1 MAVEEDFIGPRLRW
15 RRNDRANVAVA
26 ILRDI
31 KPYTKDKQTLSL
43 PFILLNSY
51 TSLYTRFMYT
61 QNQTSKHHG
70 SMYEGYYSFHLLFV
84 TSLPLLPLKLPLAS
98 PQDKLEP

>member
-1 MAVEEDFIGPRLRW
+1 
-15 RRNDRANVAVA
+15 
-26 ILRDI
+26 
-31 KPYTKDKQTLSL
+31 
-43 PFILLNSY
+43 
-51 TSLYTRFMYT
+51 MYT